1 MKIEATKIKAKELVA
16 GDLFSTADQE
26 YWNGQEDNKSL
37 GEKVYI
43 RTEQPCPKDQ
53 TEGDIFKIVIKI

>member
-43 RTEQPCPKDQ
+43 RT
-53 TEGDIFKIVIKI
+53 